1 MDEMKAVDLGQVMSS
16 IRASGRPNT
25 LRLLRQPV
33 SESDRLRRGDGNQEQ
48 GNSPLSI
55 NCST

>member
-33 SESDRLRRGDGNQEQ
+33 SESDRLRHGKGGHGRGDRAAG
-48 GNSPLSI
+48 G
-55 NCST
+55 